1 MPRAAAIVVPA
12 IARLY
17 GMAVEHR
24 PAGREH
30 TVQGFNVDL
39 WRTYLY
45 KPECVF
51 LSLPALAL
59 KGGQNYTKTSIGRS
73 HSEKRC

>member
-45 KPECVF
+45 KPECAF
-51 LSLPALAL
+51 LSCLCLRL
-59 KGGQNYTKTSIGRS
+59 RS
-73 HSEKRC
+73 KEDRTIQRQA